1 MGVKSTGVVP
11 IFIEGKYFGCVG
23 FDDCMDY
30 RQRTIQETDML
41 SSAAGAISAALHRK
55 QLGDRLINQT
65 STKFSIDSNQI
76 ALTLLAYN
84 QASMINSASE
94 VIDPITFWSRKIS
107 GYSHRG
113 AELIYPASVV
123 KLFYLVALQE
133 WAHKGMLSLT
143 LEIERAQRDMI
154 VDSSN
159 DATGLIVDML
169 TGTTSGGELSDSPFG
184 TWKYQ
189 RQIVNRYFAS
199 FEIPDY
205 KYINTCQKTWCD
217 GPYGRERAFYGT
229 DMANRNLLTTNATA
243 HLLHSIIAGIAVN
256 GDCSQHMRSLLKRSI
271 NPIDLSTDPENQ
283 VTGFL
288 GGGLPQTAQIWSKA
302 GLMSKVRHDAAYI
315 EIPDKSAFTLVVFT
329 EGFAQ
334 NAEILPFICAEL
346 VEKLS

>member
-1 MGVKSTGVVP
+1 MTFFQPNPSL
-11 IFIEGKYFGCVG
+11 
-23 FDDCMDY
+23 
-30 RQRTIQETDML
+30 QE
-41 SSAAGAISAALHRK
+41 
-55 QLGDRLINQT
+55 LGDRLINQT
-65 STKFSIDSNQI
+65 SIKFSINSDQI

-84 QASMINSASE
+84 QASIINSASNTN
-94 VIDPITFWSRKIS
+94 DPVAFWNQKIS

-113 AELIYPASVV
+113 TELIYPASIV

-133 WAHKGMLSLT
+133 WVHKGMLSLT
-143 LEIERAQRDMI
+143 AEIERAQRDMI

-159 DATGLIVDML
+159 DATGLIVDIL

-205 KYINTCQKTWCD
+205 KYINVCQKTWGD

-229 DMANRNLLTTNATA
+229 DMANRNLLTTEATA
-243 HLLHSIIAGIAVN
+243 YLLHSIISGIAVS
-256 GDCSQHMRSLLKRSI
+256 GDRSKHMQSLLKRSI
-271 NPIDLSTDPENQ
+271 KPEDLASDSENQ

-288 GGGLPQTAQIWSKA
+288 GYGLPQTAQIWSKA

-315 EIPDKSAFTLVVFT
+315 EIPDKSAFTLIVFT

-334 NAEILPFICAEL
+334 NEELLPFISSEFVA
-346 VEKLS
+346 KLS